1 MVTTA
6 LYKFIKALSM
16 SASLGRENKGFER
29 MLEKV
34 VVVLFDILFWHLQE
48 EMRKL

>member
-1 MVTTA
+1 MVE
-6 LYKFIKALSM
+6 LQ
-16 SASLGRENKGFER
+16 NKECER

-34 VVVLFDILFWHLQE
+34 VVVPFDILFWYLQD